1 VLQGVALCSV
11 IRRARTERTVPTTKP
26 RYLRTA
32 QVAELLHVPQ
42 DGQPLGAGGQADYLR
57 TPDQGSRA
65 LREIPSSSSS
75 SRTGLQDAYVAPLR
89 TQHGPR
95 VLRRCFGKAKE
106 QVTDLL
112 LLVEVGRLELR
123 PTSWSAACSRSDPV
137 VDLRVLPTR
146 WDR

>member
-1 VLQGVALCSV
+1 VLRDPAGKNGTHGAHNQAEILAHSAG
-11 IRRARTERTVPTTKP
+11 RRAP
-26 RYLRTA
+26 A
-32 QVAELLHVPQ
+32 CPQ

-65 LREIPSSSSS
+65 LRETPSSSSS

-112 LLVEVGRLELR
+112 LLVEVGRLELPCLVIR
-123 PTSWSAACSRSDPV
+123 TLPPHAAAMGESGR
-137 VDLRVLPTR
+137 
-146 WDR
+146 